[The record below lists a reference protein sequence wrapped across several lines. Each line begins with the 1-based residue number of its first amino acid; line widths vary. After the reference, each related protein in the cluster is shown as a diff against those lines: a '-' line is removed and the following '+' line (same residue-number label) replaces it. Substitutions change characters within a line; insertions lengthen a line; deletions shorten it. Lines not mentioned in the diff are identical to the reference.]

1 MVARITYPFPNL
13 DGGWGWAGG
22 LPSQQLHYRQTLI
35 PKRQTVIK
43 LTTAHEFLSG
53 FKNLQ
58 GNPELAQA
66 DT

>member
-1 MVARITYPFPNL
+1 
-13 DGGWGWAGG
+13 
-22 LPSQQLHYRQTLI
+22 LI

-58 GNPELAQA
+58 GNPVLV
-66 DT
+66 